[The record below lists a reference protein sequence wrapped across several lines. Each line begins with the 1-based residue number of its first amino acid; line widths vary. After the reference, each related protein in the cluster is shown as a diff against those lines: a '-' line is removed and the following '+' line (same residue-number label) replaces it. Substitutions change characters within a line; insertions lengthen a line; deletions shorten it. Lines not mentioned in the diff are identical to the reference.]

1 MKGRKQMKKF
11 MVFCLTILLSI
22 GILTTQ
28 SKADNDISARAAVAI
43 ELKTDRILFAKNPN
57 YKQPPASTTKLVTAM
72 VVLDR
77 LPLDK
82 VVKVSENASS
92 TPTVSPRIRANEHY
106 TVNDLLYMTLMRSIN
121 SAAVALAE
129 AVAGS
134 EEEFVRLMNEKA
146 QQIDAENTRFANAS
160 GLPGGE
166 QYITAY
172 DLARI
177 MKESLKY
184 PQIREIINT
193 RAKHLTSYEGRKI
206 FLKNTNQLLWDD
218 DGIVIGGKTGY
229 TKAAR
234 HCFVSAGQKGDS
246 MIVVALLG
254 ESVRDNLWNDTNF
267 LLNRGYDVLEG
278 KAEPMV
284 YFATINEN
292 PTMTTPSYQKVAY
305 KKTSGNKEITKKKTH
320 KTKQVAKN
328 TKKQKVKTKSKS
340 LKQTYTKNDSF
351 MSKNI
356 QKTS

>member
-1 MKGRKQMKKF
+1 MKGRMKMKRF
-11 MVFCLTILLSI
+11 IVFCLAISLFI
-22 GILTTQ
+22 GILTTK
-28 SKADNDISARAAVAI
+28 SMADNDISARAAVAI
-43 ELKTDRILFAKNPN
+43 ELNSDRILFAKNPN
-57 YKQPPASTTKLVTAM
+57 YKQPPASTAKLVTAM
-72 VVLDR
+72 VVIDR
-77 LPLDK
+77 LSLDK
-82 VVKVSENASS
+82 VVKVSENAASI
-92 TPTVSPRIRANEHY
+92 PTVSPRIRANEHF

-134 EEEFVRLMNEKA
+134 EEEFVKLMNEKA

-172 DLARI
+172 DLAKI

-193 RAKHLTSYEGRKI
+193 RAKNLASSEGRKI
-206 FLKNTNQLLWDD
+206 FLKNTNQLLWHDE
-218 DGIVIGGKTGY
+218 GLVIGGKTGY

-234 HCFVSAGQKGDS
+234 HCFVSAGQKGNS
-246 MIVVALLG
+246 MMIVALLG

-284 YFATINEN
+284 YFSNVNDN
-292 PTMTTPSYQKVAY
+292 PTMTPASYQKVAY
-305 KKTSGNKEITKKKTH
+305 KKSNNKEITKKKTNKH
-320 KTKQVAKN
+320 KQSVKKPKKSKTKAR
-328 TKKQKVKTKSKS
+328 SKDI
-340 LKQTYTKNDSF
+340 KQTYTKIDSYANKSF
-351 MSKNI
+351 HKS
-356 QKTS
+356 S